1 MSARRFSGYIDL
13 SFPFFFS
20 FSFLFLS
27 FPPSTLRPSFAQ
39 HREKLSRH
47 REGEDDNRVL
57 FFWLCVTPQTRVT
70 PTFDIRKTQLR
81 VDAGEFFERKE
92 ERWPLTRPTDTSSS
106 TMLDTGR
113 KGKGGGDGRTPTSLL
128 VRLFTALRLS
138 PTHSS
143 DIRFASYA
151 FRGFFFLFL
160 SSLRAKFHRCLFLF
174 LTNSCYDTCGNR
186 TVSLTAS
193 LSGILGKILDILIRL
208 VFI

>member
-13 SFPFFFS
+13 SFPFFFPFLF
-20 FSFLFLS
+20 FSFRFLS
-27 FPPSTLRPSFAQ
+27 SLDPLLRNIERNS
-39 HREKLSRH
+39 RETH

-151 FRGFFFLFL
+151 FRGFFFLYEQNFIV
-160 SSLRAKFHRCLFLF
+160 
-174 LTNSCYDTCGNR
+174 N
-186 TVSLTAS
+186 
-193 LSGILGKILDILIRL
+193 
-208 VFI
+208 VFSFF

>member
-13 SFPFFFS
+13 SFPFFFPFLF
-20 FSFLFLS
+20 FSFRFLS
-27 FPPSTLRPSFAQ
+27 SLDPLLRNIERNS
-39 HREKLSRH
+39 RETH

-128 VRLFTALRLS
+128 VRTAALADSFVGYPVCFLRVSWILF
-138 PTHSS
+138 
-143 DIRFASYA
+143 
-151 FRGFFFLFL
+151 
-160 SSLRAKFHRCLFLF
+160 SLRAEFHRQCLFLF